1 MIVRLGS
8 RWALSPQP
16 RDMEFRW
23 QTTGEAPLL
32 MSGTEQGEK
41 VDSKSQLLS
50 ARLSLRSK
58 AKTPWDRAV
67 FCLPTLVM
75 ASPGMGA

>member
-1 MIVRLGS
+1 
-8 RWALSPQP
+8 
-16 RDMEFRW
+16 
-23 QTTGEAPLL
+23 